1 MNIEAGKRYWTR
13 AGGLTAP
20 LRARALDDILY
31 AFTDGTTSWTKSGTF
46 YVDEK
51 TRDPWDLVAE
61 YTGPELIPP
70 LIPEVGK
77 RYVDEKEGV
86 TPPVKAIHDS
96 KVWFDGS
103 YRGAYRWFSELK
115 REYQGKDDPINA
127 AHDGRRGE
135 TP

>member
-20 LRARALDDILY
+20 LRARALDDTLY

-70 LIPEVGK
+70 LIPKIGTWYVANWDWITTPVVSVDGASVIVGEASD
-77 RYVDEKEGV
+77 R
-86 TPPVKAIHDS
+86 
-96 KVWFDGS
+96 
-103 YRGAYRWFSELK
+103 RWVLITSLR
-115 REYQGKDDPINA
+115 REYLGKDDPINK
-127 AHDGRRGE
+127 E
-135 TP
+135 PTCEN